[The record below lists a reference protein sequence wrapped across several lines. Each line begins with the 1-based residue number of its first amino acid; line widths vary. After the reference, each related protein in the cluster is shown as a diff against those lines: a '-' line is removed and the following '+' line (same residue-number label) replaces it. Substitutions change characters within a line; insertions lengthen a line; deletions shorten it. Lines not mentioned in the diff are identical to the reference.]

1 MTPPRRIFP
10 DLRPKSRRLA
20 VMPAPDFLVYSLIG
34 VLSGL
39 VGGLLGIGGST
50 IFIPAATLIHGPDQ
64 QVYQAAA
71 MILNA
76 VVATTATI
84 KHHRN
89 GMLERPLLIKMM
101 IPATI
106 LVLIGVAIGN
116 HLGGEILARLF
127 GILLLILAVS
137 EAKSLIGRRR
147 TTKTNTPGEE
157 PDQRAAPWVLMPIGG
172 LMGFLGGLLG
182 IGGGT
187 VGVPML
193 RFFGR
198 LPLRKAIA
206 NTAAVT
212 IPLALIGGIY
222 KNISLS
228 SLPEFTDSR
237 SGQALWIALA
247 LIPGAILGSWM
258 GASLVHRLP
267 LVAIRIAFLG
277 LLVFVGTRMVGLH

>member
-1 MTPPRRIFP
+1 
-10 DLRPKSRRLA
+10 
-20 VMPAPDFLVYSLIG
+20 MPAIELLVYSLIG
-34 VLSGL
+34 VVSGL

-64 QVYQAAA
+64 QVYQASA

-84 KHHRN
+84 KHYRN
-89 GMLERPLLIKMM
+89 GMLERRLLVVMM

-106 LVLIGVAIGN
+106 LVLVGVGIGN

-127 GILLLILAVS
+127 GLLLLILAAS
-137 EAKSLIGRRR
+137 EARSLIVRRR
-147 TTKTNTPGEE
+147 SASPGTPAEEE
-157 PDQRAAPWVLMPIGG
+157 PDRRGGARVLVPIGG

-212 IPLALIGGIY
+212 IPLAVIGGIY
-222 KNISLS
+222 KNLSLS
-228 SLPEFTDSR
+228 SLPEFADQR
-237 SGQALWIALA
+237 SGHAIWIALA
-247 LIPGAILGSWM
+247 LVPGAILGSWL

-267 LVAIRIAFLG
+267 LVAIRIAFLC
-277 LLVFVGTRMVGLH
+277 LLVFVGTEMVGLH

>member
-1 MTPPRRIFP
+1 MTTPHGLFP
-10 DLRPKSRRLA
+10 DLGSKSRRLRG
-20 VMPAPDFLVYSLIG
+20 MPAIDFLVYSLIG

-84 KHHRN
+84 KHYRN
-89 GMLERPLLIKMM
+89 GMLERRLLITMM

-106 LVLIGVAIGN
+106 LVLIGVAVGN

-137 EAKSLIGRRR
+137 EAKSLIARRR
-147 TTKTNTPGEE
+147 ATEVPTSDEE
-157 PDQRAAPWVLMPIGG
+157 PDRRAPSWVLMPIGG

-212 IPLALIGGIY
+212 IPLAVIGGIY
-222 KNISLS
+222 KNVSLS
-228 SLPEFTDSR
+228 SLPEFADGGSE
-237 SGQALWIALA
+237 QAIWIALA

-267 LVAIRIAFLG
+267 LVAIRIAFLC
-277 LLVFVGTRMVGLH
+277 LLVFVGTRMIGLH